1 MTRFVFVE
9 SRDAHDSADCQ
20 VLHDLAASLA
30 GRGHEVTLFLVQNA
44 VLPVRAGA
52 RFAGQFTAL
61 AGRGVRVVADEFA
74 LRERAI
80 AECARGVRA
89 TDFDEL
95 ARLLL
100 EPGTRALW
108 H

>member
-1 MTRFVFVE
+1 V
-9 SRDAHDSADCQ
+9 H
-20 VLHDLAASLA
+20 
-30 GRGHEVTLFLVQNA
+30 
-44 VLPVRAGA
+44 
-52 RFAGQFTAL
+52 
-61 AGRGVRVVADEFA
+61 VVADEFA

-80 AECARGVRA
+80 AECARGVRSA
-89 TDFDEL
+89 DFDEL